1 MAAIDK
7 IYVDNFNNYLLFKK
21 WCKEQPKIKDK
32 YGNEC
37 PISDYLIY
45 YNFCSFND
53 NMSRPIMSAPYYID
67 AYLIRNC
74 PFDFIQDELKLN
86 YGYRTQEWIDEA
98 YNAVMNRNDK
108 NKDFYT
114 WLKPDDFKIVDGV
127 VTMPNEPISDY
138 ELIKNGEMYITP
150 YTQKKYTVGKHIRC
164 IKHPQI
170 QYNRPFGCEFW
181 WVQVNPPDELGY
193 MWYHKDY
200 NSWDFCDEFVATE
213 SGSSSTCVKYKT
225 IRAIKRAI
233 RKWKLPIG
241 TTIKCTGRYVCETYI
256 FQVTK

>member
-1 MAAIDK
+1 MAAIDR
-7 IYVDNFNNYLLFKK
+7 IYVDKFEDYLLFKE
-21 WCKEQPKIKDK
+21 WCEKQPKLKDK
-32 YGNEC
+32 YGTECSISNYLYKWESFENEEVY
-37 PISDYLIY
+37 PI
-45 YNFCSFND
+45 F
-53 NMSRPIMSAPYYID
+53 SAPYYID
-67 AYLIRNC
+67 AYLIINC

-86 YGYRTQEWIDEA
+86 YGYRTQEWIDKA
-98 YNAVMNRNDK
+98 YNAVMNRNEENK
-108 NKDFYT
+108 NFYT

-127 VTMPNEPISDY
+127 VTMPNAPISDY
-138 ELIKNGEMYITP
+138 ELIKNGEMFATP
-150 YTQKKYTVGKHIRC
+150 YTQKKYTVGKHIKC

-170 QYNRPFGCEFW
+170 RYNRPFGFKFW
-181 WVQVNPPDELGY
+181 FVEVNPPDELGY

-200 NSWDFCDEFVATE
+200 NSWDFIDEFVICD
-213 SGSSSTCVKYKT
+213 GSSSVCLNYKT